1 MSIELS
7 TMIIQV
13 VSGFLIF
20 ILGMMVYGYAAK
32 SKLKESKDAAHA
44 AYIDALTG
52 LGNRHKFNKT
62 INEMVKHEDK
72 KFALCFLDL
81 DDFKHI
87 NDNMGHDAGDEL
99 LIELG
104 RRLVDGVA
112 DHGQVFRLG
121 GDEYALII
129 QNAETKADV
138 ETIVKRVQKNV
149 VKPVDIRGNKVNLEY
164 SLGVAMFPD
173 DTKDSVQLV
182 SYADSAM
189 YHIKERGKSDY
200 YFHNPALRAQTE
212 NKKRMEMEL
221 KEAFENK
228 EFGIDFQPRINLK
241 NPKEIWLETFLYWNH
256 KALGKLRAEYFLKF
270 AESIGLIIKIDELMI
285 EQAIAKLNEFK
296 QKGFDNVNMAMN
308 ISLRHFQRKD
318 FVERLCKIFE
328 QNKFEPGSIML
339 EITNNIEIDKIES
352 YKLMFDKIKKYGV
365 KISVSNFEIKH
376 EVMDMFRRLQIDEI
390 KISSKYLDS
399 NSIFSPNVLKD
410 IVTLSKDLGYEIVIT
425 RIEDEE
431 TLNKVVKLK
440 VDMIQGNYLSN
451 LMDEQ
456 KLLAFLEQE
465 KLKKT
470 RTKKATV

>member
-1 MSIELS
+1 
-7 TMIIQV
+7 
-13 VSGFLIF
+13 
-20 ILGMMVYGYAAK
+20 
-32 SKLKESKDAAHA
+32 
-44 AYIDALTG
+44 
-52 LGNRHKFNKT
+52 
-62 INEMVKHEDK
+62 
-72 KFALCFLDL
+72 
-81 DDFKHI
+81 
-87 NDNMGHDAGDEL
+87 
-99 LIELG
+99 
-104 RRLVDGVA
+104 
-112 DHGQVFRLG
+112 
-121 GDEYALII
+121 
-129 QNAETKADV
+129 
-138 ETIVKRVQKNV
+138 
-149 VKPVDIRGNKVNLEY
+149 
-164 SLGVAMFPD
+164 
-173 DTKDSVQLV
+173 
-182 SYADSAM
+182 
-189 YHIKERGKSDY
+189 
-200 YFHNPALRAQTE
+200 
-212 NKKRMEMEL
+212 
-221 KEAFENK
+221 
-228 EFGIDFQPRINLK
+228 
-241 NPKEIWLETFLYWNH
+241 
-256 KALGKLRAEYFLKF
+256 
-270 AESIGLIIKIDELMI
+270 MI

-390 KISSKYLDS
+390 KISSKYLAS